1 MTTKQPLY
9 EQYRPKAWSE
19 VLGQGKIVGQ
29 IQDLQ
34 KRSGLAGRAFWLS
47 GGSGQGK
54 TTIARLI
61 AAEIAD
67 SWYIE
72 EIDATSVTAVT
83 LREIERVM
91 HIYGAGGKSGRAFI
105 INEAHGLN
113 KAAVRQF
120 LILLEQIP
128 LHVAF
133 IFTATCEGQE
143 VFFEDKTDAQPLLSR
158 CIRLDLAR
166 RGLAE
171 LFAQRAYEIASKEG
185 LNGRPL
191 EQYVRL
197 VKDCR
202 NNFRAV
208 LQSIESGSM
217 KE

>member
-1 MTTKQPLY
+1 MQTQPLY

-19 VLGQGKIVGQ
+19 VLGQAKIVGQ
-29 IQDLQ
+29 IQALQ
-34 KRSGLAGRAFWLS
+34 KRSGLAGKAYWLS
-47 GGSGQGK
+47 GQSGTGK

-61 AAEIAD
+61 AADIA
-67 SWYIE
+67 SAWYIE
-72 EIDATSVTAVT
+72 EIDATSITART
-83 LREIERVM
+83 LAEIERVM
-91 HIYGAGGKSGRAFI
+91 HLYGGGRGGRAFI

-113 KAAVRQF
+113 KAAVRQ
-120 LILLEQIP
+120 LLVLLEQIP
-128 LHVAF
+128 GHVVF
-133 IFTATCEGQE
+133 IFTTTCEAQE

-158 CIRLDLAR
+158 CIRFDLAR

-208 LQSIESGSM
+208 LQEIETGSM

>member
-1 MTTKQPLY
+1 MQTQPLY
-9 EQYRPKAWSE
+9 EQYRPKSWSE
-19 VLGQGKIVGQ
+19 VIGQGKIVGQ
-29 IQDLQ
+29 IHELQ
-34 KRSGLAGRAFWLS
+34 KRSGLAGKAYWLS
-47 GGSGQGK
+47 GQSGTGK

-67 SWYIE
+67 KWYIE
-72 EIDATSVTAVT
+72 EIDATSITAVT
-83 LREIERVM
+83 LREIERTM
-91 HIYGAGGKSGRAFI
+91 HIYGGGSKSGRAFI

-113 KAAVRQF
+113 KATVRQL

-128 LHVAF
+128 HHVAF
-133 IFTATCEGQE
+133 IFTTTVEGQE

-171 LFAQRAYEIASKEG
+171 VFAQKAYEIASKEG

-202 NNFRAV
+202 NNMRAV
-208 LQSIESGSM
+208 LQSIENGSM

>member
-1 MTTKQPLY
+1 MRTQPLY
-9 EQYRPKAWSE
+9 EQYRPKVWAD
-19 VLGQGKIVGQ
+19 VLGQGKIIRQ

-34 KRSGLAGRAFWLS
+34 KRSGLAGRAYWLA

-105 INEAHGLN
+105 LNEAHGLN

-128 LHVAF
+128 HHVAF
-133 IFTATCEGQE
+133 IFTTTCEAQE

-208 LQSIESGSM
+208 LQSIENGSV